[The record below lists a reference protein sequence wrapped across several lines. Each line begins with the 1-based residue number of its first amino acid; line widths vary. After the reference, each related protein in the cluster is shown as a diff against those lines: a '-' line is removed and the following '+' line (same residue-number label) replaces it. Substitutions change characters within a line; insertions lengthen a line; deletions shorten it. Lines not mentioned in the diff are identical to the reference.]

1 MSQIKSCTRGAIAM
15 SMASVLVGLQPAHA
29 EWPQWGGPDRNF
41 AVDTSRLADQWPEG
55 GPKRLWHR
63 PLGTG
68 YSGIAVD
75 DGVLYTMYRTERK
88 DTDEYTVA
96 LDAKTGKTLWKNKHS
111 AAVPSE
117 TNDFGTRFTGP
128 NATPLVVGDHLY
140 TIGRNAMLFCFR
152 KTDGKV
158 LWEHAL
164 VEEFGAQAES
174 GGYSNSPIAYGK
186 TIIVPVGRLD
196 DDKTEGRSLV
206 AFDQESGE
214 VVWKSQTF
222 QIEHSSPILI
232 TFGGEEQLVQCTK
245 KAVLGVNPKTGA
257 LIWEYKYP
265 GSADDYRSI
274 FATPVW
280 NGSETLFFSSAR
292 YGSAIKLAK
301 SKAGTSA
308 KFLWSSRKTPLGM
321 GTPIL
326 MDNLLIGPKRGNVA
340 LFVAVDIHTGKREWL
355 KRLFPMATVLG
366 GGGKLIVLDQ
376 EGQLALVTATRKDL
390 TVVSQCQVTEKESFT
405 APVLVGT
412 TLYVRDEKNIMA
424 YDLGPAT
431 TRETS

>member
-1 MSQIKSCTRGAIAM
+1 MSQTKSCTRVTIAL
-15 SMASVLVGLQPAHA
+15 SIAFVLVGLQPAHA

-41 AVDTSRLADQWPEG
+41 TVDTSRLADQWPEG

-75 DGVLYTMYRTERK
+75 DGVLYTMYRTEKK
-88 DTDEYTVA
+88 DTYEYTVA
-96 LDAKTGKTLWKNKHS
+96 LNAKTGKTLWKNKQM

-117 TNDFGTRFTGP
+117 TKDFGTRFTGP
-128 NATPLVVGDHLY
+128 NATPLVVGDRVY
-140 TIGRNAMLFCFR
+140 SIGRNAILHCFQ

-158 LWEHAL
+158 LWKHAL

-186 TIIVPVGRLD
+186 TISAPVGRVD
-196 DDKTEGRSLV
+196 ADKSEGRSLI

-222 QIEHSSPILI
+222 QIDHSSPILI
-232 TFGGEEQLVQCTK
+232 TLSGEEQLVQCTK
-245 KAVLGVNPKTGA
+245 KAVIGVDPKTGA

-265 GSADDYRSI
+265 GSADDYSSI

-280 NGSETLFFSSAR
+280 NGKDTLFFSS
-292 YGSAIKLAK
+292 GKLGCAIKLAK

-308 KFLWSSRKTPLGM
+308 AFRWSSKKTALGM

-326 MDNLLIGPKRGNVA
+326 MDDLLIGPKRGRVA
-340 LFVAVDIHTGKREWL
+340 LFLGVDIHTGKREWL
-355 KRLFPMATVLG
+355 KRLFPSSTVLG

-376 EGQLALVTATRKDL
+376 EGQLALVTATREDL

-424 YDLGPAT
+424 YDLGSAP